1 MDGQQNKI
9 LEKVGQIYD
18 KPNKGR
24 QIDWQTNVQTS
35 ERHPDKQEQRQK
47 NKPQKQSL
55 TKYIFA
61 FLGGLADQQGQL
73 QIGDQIIQVQ
83 RF

>member
-1 MDGQQNKI
+1 MDGQRNKI

-24 QIDWQTNVQTS
+24 QTYCQTNVQTS
-35 ERHPDKQEQRQK
+35 ERHLGKQEHRQK
-47 NKPQKQSL
+47 NKRKIL
-55 TKYIFA
+55 TKHSFA
-61 FLGGLADQQGQL
+61 YLGGLADQQGQL

>member
-1 MDGQQNKI
+1 MDGYRNKI

-47 NKPQKQSL
+47 NKRKS
-55 TKYIFA
+55 KA
-61 FLGGLADQQGQL
+61 
-73 QIGDQIIQVQ
+73 
-83 RF
+83 